1 MFATNVGTVDRVL
14 RFILGAALL
23 AWFFFDRGEGFWHY
37 AKLIGVVPLA
47 TSLLGTCPLYSLLG
61 ISTCPMKKA

>member
-23 AWFFFDRGEGFWHY
+23 AWFFFDRGEGFWHF